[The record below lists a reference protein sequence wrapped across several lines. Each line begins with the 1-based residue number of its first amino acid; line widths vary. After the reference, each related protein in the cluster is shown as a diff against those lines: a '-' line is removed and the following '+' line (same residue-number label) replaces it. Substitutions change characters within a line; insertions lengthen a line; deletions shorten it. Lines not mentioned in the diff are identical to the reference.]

1 MVVPKHVGQINDCI
15 IVYVSCEFIW
25 FSKRKHSVTIQVFL
39 AAKIVTKLIASSIIL
54 LRIMN

>member
-1 MVVPKHVGQINDCI
+1 VPKHVGQINDCT
-15 IVYVSCEFIW
+15 IVYVFGECSW
-25 FSKRKHSVTIQVFL
+25 FGKRKHSVTIQVLL